1 MKAENLNKQT
11 SRKNNGAA
19 ENNRC
24 EVREMVADA
33 QDLGNGAYVI
43 TDRADNRIYVDI
55 VRGLTGLIVP
65 VRSMTGKT
73 NMDIRWYENGS
84 TSSKNNGYVYTPIM
98 VKDTE
103 GKISTTLYGTH
114 SLVCMLADTDG
125 YDVIDCD
132 DKTPICNHKNN
143 KSWDNRACN
152 LEWTT
157 QGGNIRHG
165 KIVASLYNYF
175 GESYVHIEHN
185 ESDTDF
191 MILDQQLSVKDIE
204 RYVEEIDN
212 KYEFK
217 CGNSEYIND
226 EVLNAFVNW
235 LVDNNIWRGSD
246 VYE

>member
-1 MKAENLNKQT
+1 MMYTLNKST
-11 SRKNNGAA
+11 SRKNKGAA

-33 QDLGNGAYVI
+33 QDLGNDAYVI
-43 TDRADNRIYVDI
+43 TDRADNKIYVDT

-65 VRSMTGKT
+65 VRSMTGET

-98 VKDTE
+98 VKDTK
-103 GKISTTLYGTH
+103 GKLSTTLYGTH
-114 SLVCMLADTDG
+114 SLVCMLADTEG
-125 YDVIDCD
+125 YDIIDCD

-165 KIVASLYNYF
+165 KIVASLYSYF

-204 RYVEEIDN
+204 RYIAEIDN

-226 EVLNAFVNW
+226 EVLNAFVDW
-235 LVDNNIWRGSD
+235 LIDNNIWRGSD